1 MHATELLTNLIF
13 KCMQNKNEK
22 NLCEKS
28 RKLLVD
34 FGNTSKFYLI
44 WATMLNDLFQV
55 VASHFAQHKWNEC
68 LCQWMGVQ

>member
-44 WATMLNDLFQV
+44 
-55 VASHFAQHKWNEC
+55 
-68 LCQWMGVQ
+68 